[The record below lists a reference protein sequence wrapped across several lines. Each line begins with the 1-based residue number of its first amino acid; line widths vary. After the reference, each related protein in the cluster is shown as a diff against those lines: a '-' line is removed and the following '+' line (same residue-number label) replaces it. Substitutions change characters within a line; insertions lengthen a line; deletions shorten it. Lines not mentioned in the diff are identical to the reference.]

1 MPRGDAWIPSAEGSG
16 KGASPAAAGPA
27 APEWRLRG
35 HANALVPVHSPL
47 SPDAAPL
54 LVFDGGCPFCRHFAA
69 LSELRGGIPDLRLCD
84 GRRDHALRRDLADR
98 GFPLS
103 RGAIVFEGGRIH
115 HGAAAIQWI
124 CARMAPS
131 GPLLAL
137 LTPLFVDPVRAR
149 RLYPLLLGARRL
161 ALGLRGLPEDPDRSD
176 VAPDST
182 MSVSG

>member
-1 MPRGDAWIPSAEGSG
+1 M
-16 KGASPAAAGPA
+16 
-27 APEWRLRG
+27 
-35 HANALVPVHSPL
+35 VPVHSPL

-103 RGAIVFEGGRIH
+103 RGAIVLEGGRIH

-137 LTPLFVDPVRAR
+137 LTPLFADSVRAR

-161 ALGLRGLPEDPDRSD
+161 ALGLRGLPEDPDRTAEAVSREE
-176 VAPDST
+176 PPRPIR
-182 MSVSG
+182 SVSQ

>member
-1 MPRGDAWIPSAEGSG
+1 MPSAGGSG
-16 KGASPAAAGPA
+16 EGAVPAATGPA
-27 APEWRLRG
+27 APEWSLRS
-35 HANALVPVHSPL
+35 HANAVVPAHSQL
-47 SPDAAPL
+47 TADATPL

-69 LSELRGGIPDLRLCD
+69 LSELRGGIPGLRLCD
-84 GRRDHALRRDLADR
+84 GRRDHALRRDLADQ

-103 RGAIVFEGGRIH
+103 RGAIVLEGGRIH

-137 LTPLFVDPVRAR
+137 LTSLFVDPVRAR

-161 ALGLRGLPEDPDRSD
+161 ALGLRGLPEDPDRSG

-182 MSVSG
+182 VSVSG

>member
-1 MPRGDAWIPSAEGSG
+1 
-16 KGASPAAAGPA
+16 
-27 APEWRLRG
+27 
-35 HANALVPVHSPL
+35 
-47 SPDAAPL
+47 
-54 LVFDGGCPFCRHFAA
+54 
-69 LSELRGGIPDLRLCD
+69 LRGGIPDLQLCD
-84 GRRDHALRRDLADR
+84 GRRDHALRRDLADQ

-103 RGAIVFEGGRIH
+103 RGAIVLEGGRIH

-124 CARMAPS
+124 CAQMAPS

-161 ALGLRGLPEDPDRSD
+161 ALGLRGLPEDPDRSA

-182 MSVSG
+182 VSVSG

>member
-1 MPRGDAWIPSAEGSG
+1 V
-16 KGASPAAAGPA
+16 
-27 APEWRLRG
+27 
-35 HANALVPVHSPL
+35 VPVHSPL

-69 LSELRGGIPDLRLCD
+69 LSELRGGIPGLRLCD
-84 GRRDHALRRDLADR
+84 GRRDHALRRDLADQ

-103 RGAIVFEGGRIH
+103 RGAIVLEGGRIH

-131 GPLLAL
+131 SPLLAL
-137 LTPLFVDPVRAR
+137 LTPLFADPVRAR
-149 RLYPLLLGARRL
+149 GIYPLLLGARRL
-161 ALGLRGLPEDPDRSD
+161 ALALQGLPEDPDRSA

-182 MSVSG
+182 VSDSG

>member
-1 MPRGDAWIPSAEGSG
+1 MPSAGGSG
-16 KGASPAAAGPA
+16 EGAAPAATGPA
-27 APEWRLRG
+27 APEWSLRG
-35 HANALVPVHSPL
+35 HANAVVPAHSQL
-47 SPDAAPL
+47 TAAATPL

-69 LSELRGGIPDLRLCD
+69 LSELRGGIPGLRLCD
-84 GRRDHALRRDLADR
+84 GRRDHALRRDLADQ

-103 RGAIVFEGGRIH
+103 RGAIVLEGGRIH

-137 LTPLFVDPVRAR
+137 LTPLFADPVRAR

-161 ALGLRGLPEDPDRSD
+161 ALGLRGLPEDPDRW
-176 VAPDST
+176 VGATHP
-182 MSVSG
+182 

>member
-1 MPRGDAWIPSAEGSG
+1 LQS
-16 KGASPAAAGPA
+16 
-27 APEWRLRG
+27 
-35 HANALVPVHSPL
+35 HANAVVPVHSPL

-103 RGAIVFEGGRIH
+103 RGAIVLEGGRIH

-149 RLYPLLLGARRL
+149 RLYPLLLAARRL
-161 ALGLRGLPEDPDRSD
+161 ALGLRGLPEDPDRLG
-176 VAPDST
+176 VALDSAVT
-182 MSVSG
+182 VSRSETTGC

>member
-1 MPRGDAWIPSAEGSG
+1 
-16 KGASPAAAGPA
+16 
-27 APEWRLRG
+27 LQG
-35 HANALVPVHSPL
+35 HANAVVPVHSPL

-103 RGAIVFEGGRIH
+103 RGAIVLEGGRIH